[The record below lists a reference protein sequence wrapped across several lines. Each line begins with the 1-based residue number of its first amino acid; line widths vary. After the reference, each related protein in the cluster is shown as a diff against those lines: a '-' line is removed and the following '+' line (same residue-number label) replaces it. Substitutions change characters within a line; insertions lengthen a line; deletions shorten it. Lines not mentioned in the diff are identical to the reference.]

1 MNKFLKSKKKNSI
14 ILILIV
20 TIVFTAC
27 GKDKTSSSNTS
38 ANNSVSSFDSVVTSS
53 SARTPITETST
64 PPEVTTAAPSVTTQT
79 PPQTTAPKVTT
90 KAPTTTK
97 APQVTTQAPPVTT
110 TAPQKQLIVPNAAQ
124 CAVIENEIMRLVN
137 EYRAS
142 LGIAPYGI
150 ESKLIQG
157 ARIRAKECSTTGNFG
172 HIRPNGTSFSTVFTE
187 VGYTSGGASAENL
200 AATDCE
206 VINGQIY
213 FTCSDIELKA
223 VARHLFEL
231 WKASPDHNKIMINTT
246 RTKMGVGIYSY
257 LETMTNGVTVVA
269 FYGIQLFTLT

>member
-14 ILILIV
+14 ILVLIV
-20 TIVFTAC
+20 TMIFTAC

-53 SARTPITETST
+53 SAETSITETSVTT
-64 PPEVTTAAPSVTTQT
+64 PPEGTTTAPSVTTQT

-90 KAPTTTK
+90 KAPTTTR
-97 APQVTTQAPPVTT
+97 APQVTTQAPVTT

-142 LGIAPYGI
+142 LGITPYGI
-150 ESKLIQG
+150 EPKIIEA
-157 ARIRAKECSTTGNFG
+157 ARIRAKESATKGYYG
-172 HIRPNGTSFSTVFTE
+172 HTRPNGTSFSTVFTE
-187 VGYTSGGASAENL
+187 VGYSSGGASAENL
-200 AATDCE
+200 TGFTNH
-206 VINGQIY
+206 IIGQNY
-213 FTCSDIELKA
+213 FTCTDAELKK
-223 VARHLFEL
+223 VAQEMFNG
-231 WKASPDHNKIMINTT
+231 WKASPDHNKNMINTT
-246 RTKMGVGIYSY
+246 RTKMGVGVYSVKKA
-257 LETMTNGVTVVA
+257 MTNGEIAVF